1 MKRIYPGRR
10 PSKMGF
16 AGSIFSIAFG
26 ILWTILAFTMTRGL
40 GVIGVVFPLFG
51 VLFVG
56 LGIVQS
62 VYHYKNAAGRRA
74 SLFDVSDDQAQAGP
88 HDAQAGPHDAQA
100 QQDGVRY
107 CGYCGQRLQ
116 SDMLYCTKCGRKQD
130 GVAQ

>member
-26 ILWTILAFTMTRGL
+26 ILWTILAFSMTRGL

-74 SLFDVSDDQAQAGP
+74 SLFDVSDDQAQAGS
-88 HDAQAGPHDAQA
+88 HDAQA